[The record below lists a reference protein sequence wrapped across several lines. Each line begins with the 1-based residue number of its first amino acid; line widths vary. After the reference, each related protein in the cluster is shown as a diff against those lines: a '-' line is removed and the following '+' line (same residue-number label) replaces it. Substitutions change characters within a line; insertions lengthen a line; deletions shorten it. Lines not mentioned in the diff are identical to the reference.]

1 MATATVQRGG
11 TAGLVGGALWA
22 LLPVVFT
29 VHLEDTA
36 RGTLAFVA
44 VAAAAWVVGALSLV
58 LLLVGLSR
66 LRAGLV
72 DGGGRLGAVG
82 VVVSGLA
89 LLAMLVGNGTELATL
104 TVSGTESDL
113 GHSALL
119 IGFLALVI
127 GSLLL
132 GIALLRGRREPLVRW
147 AGALMAGMVPLGI
160 GLGVL
165 LNAVAPHT
173 DLGFWAAITV
183 PYGVAWVLLG
193 RSLAASGRTRAAV
206 VQEALTNVVR
216 HAEARTACVRLA
228 VDPESLTVEITDDGR
243 GLPPDLVAG
252 VGLSSMRERAAEM
265 GGTCAVQA
273 AHRGRCARG
282 RRPPAGRGVR
292 VVPLRVM
299 VVEDHPLFRKGVVA
313 LLEAVPDFSV
323 AGVAV
328 SGEEA
333 VARAARAAAG
343 RRPDG
348 SPAARDERHRG
359 DPGDRRR
366 PPGRAGARAQ
376 PVRGRGLGVPGA
388 ARRRPRLRAQGRRRG
403 GADRGDPGRR
413 ARRGDLQPGGGRPR
427 ARVLRPAAAGAEG
440 LPGAHRPGAGDPRAD
455 RAGHPNPSIA
465 RALFL
470 SPKTVANYVS
480 AIFAKLQVA
489 DRAEAM
495 NRAREAG
502 LGS

>member
-1 MATATVQRGG
+1 MATTTVQRGG

-22 LLPVVFT
+22 LLPVVFM

-113 GHSALL
+113 GHSAFL
-119 IGFLALVI
+119 IGFLALVL

-132 GIALLRGRREPLVRW
+132 GIALLRGRREPLARW

-193 RSLAASGRTRAAV
+193 RSMSASGRTR
-206 VQEALTNVVR
+206 T
-216 HAEARTACVRLA
+216 AEFATA
-228 VDPESLTVEITDDGR
+228 
-243 GLPPDLVAG
+243 
-252 VGLSSMRERAAEM
+252 
-265 GGTCAVQA
+265 
-273 AHRGRCARG
+273 
-282 RRPPAGRGVR
+282 
-292 VVPLRVM
+292 
-299 VVEDHPLFRKGVVA
+299 
-313 LLEAVPDFSV
+313 
-323 AGVAV
+323 
-328 SGEEA
+328 
-333 VARAARAAAG
+333 
-343 RRPDG
+343 
-348 SPAARDERHRG
+348 
-359 DPGDRRR
+359 
-366 PPGRAGARAQ
+366 
-376 PVRGRGLGVPGA
+376 
-388 ARRRPRLRAQGRRRG
+388 
-403 GADRGDPGRR
+403 
-413 ARRGDLQPGGGRPR
+413 
-427 ARVLRPAAAGAEG
+427 
-440 LPGAHRPGAGDPRAD
+440 
-455 RAGHPNPSIA
+455 
-465 RALFL
+465 
-470 SPKTVANYVS
+470 
-480 AIFAKLQVA
+480 
-489 DRAEAM
+489 
-495 NRAREAG
+495 
-502 LGS
+502 